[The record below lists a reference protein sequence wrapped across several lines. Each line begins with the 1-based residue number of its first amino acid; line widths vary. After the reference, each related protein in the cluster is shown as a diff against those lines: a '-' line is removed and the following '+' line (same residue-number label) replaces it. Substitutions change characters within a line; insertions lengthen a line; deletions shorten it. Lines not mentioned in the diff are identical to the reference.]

1 MSNELCLKDKLVG
14 QQAAATQDSQELL
27 NQHINKL
34 KQIIVSKSEMNSQ
47 LDSQNQELQQEI
59 NDYKRTIFN
68 LEADASK
75 LKQQSE
81 DDLNMLRQQLRDKER
96 EYQTDINQ
104 VEA

>member
-47 LDSQNQELQQEI
+47 LDAQNQELQHEI

-75 LKQQSE
+75 LKQ
-81 DDLNMLRQQLRDKER
+81 
-96 EYQTDINQ
+96 
-104 VEA
+104 